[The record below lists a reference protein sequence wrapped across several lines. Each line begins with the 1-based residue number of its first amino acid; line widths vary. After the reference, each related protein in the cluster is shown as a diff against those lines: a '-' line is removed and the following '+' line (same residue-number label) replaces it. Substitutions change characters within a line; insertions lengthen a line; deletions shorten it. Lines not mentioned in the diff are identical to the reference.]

1 MTIENKRFW
10 EDPYEGNNWNKYII
24 QAPTYK
30 QAASEA
36 ANRDWWLHCWK
47 WVEGDDVRVY
57 VNELYLINEI
67 PNAKFMDNFKKKKWD
82 GSGRNYRL

>member
-1 MTIENKRFW
+1 MTTENKRFW

-30 QAASEA
+30 EA
-36 ANRDWWLHCWK
+36 ANIAADRNWWLHCWQYL
-47 WVEGDDVRVY
+47 EGTEVRVF

-67 PNAKFMDNFKKKKWD
+67 PNARFLEQAKSNKWN
-82 GSGRNYRL
+82 GSGWNYRL